1 MKKGILI
8 FAVALLFVAFIPRP
22 VAAAVNID
30 LGIKGGMSLASYK
43 WSDDTSA
50 SKSLTSPVFGVFAAF
65 NFGKT
70 FAIQPEVYW
79 LTLGGKDINDESIDV
94 YEYRMLLNYIHVPV
108 LAKVHLIKEGKYR
121 PVVFA
126 GPAVGFLMT
135 AKQKFYLNGVLE
147 DDMDIKPFLKS
158 TNFSAVFGAG
168 LEVAMNKLMLA
179 LDVRYDMGLTDINNK
194 GTDALKLKALM
205 FMLGVGF

>member
-1 MKKGILI
+1 MKKGILV
-8 FAVALLFVAFIPRP
+8 FAVALLLVAFVPRP
-22 VAAAVNID
+22 AAAVDFD
-30 LGIKGGMSLASYK
+30 LGVKGGLSMASYK

-50 SKSLTSPVFGVFAAF
+50 SKSLTGPVFGVFAAF
-65 NFGKT
+65 NFSKT
-70 FAIQPEVYW
+70 LAIQPEVYW
-79 LTLGGKDINDESIDV
+79 LTLGGKDINEESVDV